1 MRVVLVGPAA
11 ERQRLRARLPP
22 GVDVA
27 AEYETAEDA
36 RASGITADAVMT
48 APALAGRQ
56 RRFIAGR
63 GVPVEHLTP
72 RELQVLALLAEGLS
86 NRGIAARLHIS
97 DQTVK
102 FHVASIMGKLGTAQ
116 PRRDRPPGCASRAD
130 LACSRLPAPGSRL
143 LGCTG

>member
-22 GVDVA
+22 GVEVA
-27 AEYETAEDA
+27 AEYDTAEEA
-36 RASGITADAVMT
+36 RASEIAADAVMT
-48 APALAGRQ
+48 APAAPHAGSSAAPPDD
-56 RRFIAGR
+56 IAA
-63 GVPVEHLTP
+63 EHLTP

-102 FHVASIMGKLGTAQ
+102 FHVASIMGKLGTGNRVETVRLAV
-116 PRRDRPPGCASRAD
+116 RRGLIS
-130 LACSRLPAPGSRL
+130 L
-143 LGCTG
+143 

>member
-11 ERQRLRARLPP
+11 ERLRLRARLPP
-22 GVDVA
+22 GVEVA

-36 RASGITADAVMT
+36 QASGIVADAVMT
-48 APALAGRQ
+48 APAPVRPRAGASPDPQ
-56 RRFIAGR
+56 PDD
-63 GVPVEHLTP
+63 VSVEHLTP

-102 FHVASIMGKLGTAQ
+102 FHVASIMGKLGTANRVETVRLAV
-116 PRRDRPPGCASRAD
+116 RRGLIS
-130 LACSRLPAPGSRL
+130 L
-143 LGCTG
+143 

>member
-27 AEYETAEDA
+27 AEYESAEDA
-36 RASGITADAVMT
+36 RAAGITADAVMT
-48 APALAGRQ
+48 APPLAGRQ
-56 RRFIAGR
+56 G
-63 GVPVEHLTP
+63 GSSPDQPPGEHLTP

-86 NRGIAARLHIS
+86 NRGIATRLHIS

-102 FHVASIMGKLGTAQ
+102 FHVASIMGKLGTANRVETVRLAV
-116 PRRDRPPGCASRAD
+116 RRGLIS
-130 LACSRLPAPGSRL
+130 L
-143 LGCTG
+143 

>member
-22 GVDVA
+22 GVDVV
-27 AEYETAEDA
+27 AEYDSTEDA
-36 RASGITADAVMT
+36 RASRVTADAVMT
-48 APALAGRQ
+48 APAE
-56 RRFIAGR
+56 R
-63 GVPVEHLTP
+63 GGGSPDDPPDGMAVEHLTP

-102 FHVASIMGKLGTAQ
+102 FHVASIMGKLGTANRVETVRLAV
-116 PRRDRPPGCASRAD
+116 RRGLIS
-130 LACSRLPAPGSRL
+130 L
-143 LGCTG
+143 

>member
-22 GVDVA
+22 GVDVVG
-27 AEYETAEDA
+27 EYETAEDA
-36 RASGITADAVMT
+36 RVSGITADAVMT
-48 APALAGRQ
+48 APAGP
-56 RRFIAGR
+56 R
-63 GVPVEHLTP
+63 GALSADPPAAVAVEHLTP

-102 FHVASIMGKLGTAQ
+102 FHVASIMGKLGTGNRVETVRLAV
-116 PRRDRPPGCASRAD
+116 RRGLIS
-130 LACSRLPAPGSRL
+130 L
-143 LGCTG
+143 

>member
-22 GVDVA
+22 GVEVA

-36 RASGITADAVMT
+36 RAAGIAADAVMT
-48 APALAGRQ
+48 APATAGR
-56 RRFIAGR
+56 RDGSAKEPPPGEM
-63 GVPVEHLTP
+63 PVEHLTP

-102 FHVASIMGKLGTAQ
+102 FHVASIMGKLGTGNRVETVRLAV
-116 PRRDRPPGCASRAD
+116 RRGLIS
-130 LACSRLPAPGSRL
+130 L
-143 LGCTG
+143 

>member
-22 GVDVA
+22 GVDVVG
-27 AEYETAEDA
+27 EYETAGAA

-48 APALAGRQ
+48 APAGQPDSSSAAPPDD
-56 RRFIAGR
+56 IA
-63 GVPVEHLTP
+63 VEHLTP

-86 NRGIAARLHIS
+86 NRSIAAQLRIS

-102 FHVASIMGKLGTAQ
+102 FHVASIMGKLGTGNRVETVRLAV
-116 PRRDRPPGCASRAD
+116 RRGLIS
-130 LACSRLPAPGSRL
+130 L
-143 LGCTG
+143 

>member
-36 RASGITADAVMT
+36 RAAGITADAVMT
-48 APALAGRQ
+48 APPQAGRQ
-56 RRFIAGR
+56 DGSSPDQPP
-63 GVPVEHLTP
+63 GEHLTP

-102 FHVASIMGKLGTAQ
+102 FHVASIMGKLGTANRVGTVRLAV
-116 PRRDRPPGCASRAD
+116 RRGLIS
-130 LACSRLPAPGSRL
+130 L
-143 LGCTG
+143 

>member
-1 MRVVLVGPAA
+1 MRVVLVGPAV

-22 GVDVA
+22 GVEVA

-36 RASGITADAVMT
+36 RAAAVVADAVMT
-48 APALAGRQ
+48 APVGQRENSSPETSAGGSQ
-56 RRFIAGR
+56 
-63 GVPVEHLTP
+63 VERLTP

-102 FHVASIMGKLGTAQ
+102 FHVASIMGKLGTVNRVETVRLAV
-116 PRRDRPPGCASRAD
+116 RRGLIS
-130 LACSRLPAPGSRL
+130 L
-143 LGCTG
+143 